1 VSPMAGSGVFGRLG
15 AHVEIW
21 RPYTLSY
28 VGLLGV
34 GGATLADR
42 DVSAGRLLAAWGVP
56 TLGWLA
62 GHYGGDY
69 FDRDLDAA
77 AKPHRPIPS
86 GRVTPR
92 TALACMVGCVAAGG
106 VISTAVNWRIAVVVV
121 AALALGIGYSRWL
134 KAGGLGG
141 NAVRGVLSALAL
153 LSGAMMARP
162 LPPWTVLPVA
172 AVFLLH
178 DTASNLVGTIRD
190 VDGDRAGGYRTAAV
204 RYGTRRTLAVVAV
217 LTACWVVTAVLSP
230 LVFRSQGAP
239 LGRVVVTWC
248 AQAVAVELAVS
259 VVIGLSRRPVSRAGA
274 LRAHQVLVVARTVLA
289 GSFVVLGA
297 GVALG
302 AALTAAALAVTVAT
316 QRMRSGYEFGPDGP
330 DRPAPTPGAA
340 GAPAR

>member
-1 VSPMAGSGVFGRLG
+1 MARPGVLGRLG
-15 AHVEIW
+15 AHVQIW

-34 GGATLADR
+34 GGATLADH
-42 DVSAGRLLAAWGVP
+42 DLPAGRLLAAWAVP

-86 GRVTPR
+86 GRVSPR
-92 TALACMVGCVAAGG
+92 TALACMVGCVGAGG
-106 VISTAVNWRIAVVVV
+106 VISTAVNWRIAVVVA
-121 AALALGIGYSRWL
+121 AALALGVGYSRWL

-162 LPPWTVLPVA
+162 FPPWTVLPVA

-178 DTASNLVGTIRD
+178 DTGSNLVGTVRD

-217 LTACWVVTAVLSP
+217 LTVCWAVTAVLCP
-230 LVFRSQGAP
+230 LIFRSQGAP
-239 LGRVVVTWC
+239 LGRVIVTWC
-248 AQAVAVELAVS
+248 AQAVAVELAAS
-259 VVIGLSRRPVSRAGA
+259 VVIGLSRRRPVSRAGA

-297 GVALG
+297 GVAVG
-302 AALTAAALAVTVAT
+302 TVLTAAALAVTLAT
-316 QRMRSGYEFGPDGP
+316 QRMRTGYEFGPGGP
-330 DRPAPTPGAA
+330 DRPAPTAGAA
-340 GAPAR
+340 GVAAR